1 MTEETIEKL
10 LKEKYSA
17 KVANPDKA
25 FIQNTSL
32 VDSACEAI
40 KQLLE
45 QHEAEMVEAMNWIS
59 EDGWVK
65 YKGVDRWKN
74 DSEIALFGVL
84 RTKKYKL
91 QPQTTT
97 DLLTLF
103 KNRNK

>member
-32 VDSACEAI
+32 VYSACEAI

-45 QHEAEMVEAMNWIS
+45 QHEAEMVEFAEFCRQHDVIL
-59 EDGWVK
+59 
-65 YKGVDRWKN
+65 N
-74 DSEIALFGVL
+74 DAIPN
-84 RTKKYKL
+84 TKR
-91 QPQTTT
+91 TT

>member
-45 QHEAEMVEAMNWIS
+45 QHEAEMVEFAEWTSHN
-59 EDGWVK
+59 
-65 YKGVDRWKN
+65 
-74 DSEIALFGVL
+74 ALVMI
-84 RTKKYKL
+84 TKKAWCKRVGYDSPILKCGEIK
-91 QPQTTT
+91 TTT